1 MYAEAGEPPCPLHAL
16 VRRSQL
22 IHIFVS
28 ASPCTA
34 SYHSRSLRRDLSRHE
49 HEHEPLPAEEITP
62 PSWLISVS
70 VLATTRTDPHLPVS
84 TSSAEPDRNGCD
96 EMIQRAHRGPGY
108 RSVSD
113 SFVPLAYNIPNRPW
127 SRRSGG
133 AADAGLAPLMLGL
146 CLNSR
151 QTRFSPRER
160 KNFFWVLVPANFF
173 RRGESP
179 YHHGILTS
187 EQSPYPAEHVL
198 LLASTNYGAW
208 PVHRGDWLVKI
219 RLRRIFFIRVFLYFS
234 YFIFILS
241 EFPLVWVATH
251 TTRTLFMA
259 APLHDLR
266 SYLMNRSLPRC
277 HTG

>member
-1 MYAEAGEPPCPLHAL
+1 MPG
-16 VRRSQL
+16 S
-22 IHIFVS
+22 
-28 ASPCTA
+28 

-151 QTRFSPRER
+151 QTRFSP
-160 KNFFWVLVPANFF
+160 
-173 RRGESP
+173 
-179 YHHGILTS
+179 
-187 EQSPYPAEHVL
+187 SPYPAEHVL
-198 LLASTNYGAW
+198 QLASTNYGAW
-208 PVHRGDWLVKI
+208 PVHRGDWCIYTNPNSPNL
-219 RLRRIFFIRVFLYFS
+219 
-234 YFIFILS
+234 
-241 EFPLVWVATH
+241 
-251 TTRTLFMA
+251 
-259 APLHDLR
+259 APL
-266 SYLMNRSLPRC
+266 
-277 HTG
+277 GF